1 MSVVDD
7 ELDIMSLFRDALA
20 QIDGIQVFGFTD
32 STLALEHFRLN
43 QANYNLVLSDFRIP
57 KMNGVEL
64 LREVKAMKPSVK
76 TVLVS
81 AFEVEDDTFENRDCA
96 DIFLQKP
103 ISISELIEAVETQ
116 ISATHLAS

>member
-32 STLALEHFRLN
+32 SMLALEHFRLN
-43 QANYNLVLSDFRIP
+43 QSNYNLVLSDFRIP

-116 ISATHLAS
+116 ISATHFAS

>member
-20 QIDGIQVFGFTD
+20 QIDGIQVFGFKD

-43 QANYNLVLSDFRIP
+43 QSNYNLVLSDFRIP

-64 LREVKAMKPSVK
+64 RREVKAMKPSVK

-81 AFEVEDDTFENRDCA
+81 AAPGHMTYYPND
-96 DIFLQKP
+96 
-103 ISISELIEAVETQ
+103 
-116 ISATHLAS
+116 